1 MPLRRKPRWF
11 SENLVN
17 SVQLLVDLTPESRIV
32 FGEALDAHVGVVD
45 DLERS
50 CAGHYRV
57 RQSDSGYQFDACLRD
72 KVKLQRAHGGC
83 SGDERR

>member
-1 MPLRRKPRWF
+1 MAAQAA
-11 SENLVN
+11 STTSSVIALV
-17 SVQLLVDLTPESRIV
+17 
-32 FGEALDAHVGVVD
+32 
-45 DLERS
+45 
-50 CAGHYRV
+50 CRV

>member
-1 MPLRRKPRWF
+1 MLARADSTESVRFLVRIAMLTSIVVLQQLRW
-11 SENLVN
+11 SL
-17 SVQLLVDLTPESRIV
+17 
-32 FGEALDAHVGVVD
+32 
-45 DLERS
+45 
-50 CAGHYRV
+50 RV

>member
-1 MPLRRKPRWF
+1 
-11 SENLVN
+11 
-17 SVQLLVDLTPESRIV
+17 LLVDLIPRNRVV
-32 FGEALDAHVGVVD
+32 FGEALDARAGVVD

-50 CAGHYRV
+50 CAGDSVV